1 MLSKEEKNK
10 IDEMLQSGATVAEIS
25 KKLKISR
32 TTVYS
37 YLKSKR
43 EVGIVKKGQKEQ
55 VKEPEPKISEE
66 TREEFDE
73 KAVKR
78 DWDKFA
84 ELIAKIESGQPLT
97 SSELYNFVEFAK
109 KHFFTQDIIAQKMV
123 QEGVEKASEKSLM
136 TKLNDIIDDAFSL
149 AMEMHYLKMQY
160 ESFCKEHDIDFKLL
174 VRNALKSYVDG
185 VTNYEELHEG
195 EDLEDIKEILQYMLQ
210 LRDKQ
215 LLNNILLVKLING

>member
-10 IDEMLQSGATVAEIS
+10 IDEMLQSGTTVAEIS
-25 KKLKISR
+25 KKLNISR

-43 EVGIVKKGQKEQ
+43 EVGIVKKEQKEQ

-66 TREEFDE
+66 TREMIDE

-78 DWDKFA
+78 DWDQFA
-84 ELIAKIESGQPLT
+84 ELIAKIESGQILT
-97 SSELYNFVEFAK
+97 SNELYNFVQFAK

-136 TKLNDIIDDAFSL
+136 TKLNDIIEDAFSL

-160 ESFCKEHDIDFKLL
+160 EPFCKEHDIDFKLL

-195 EDLEDIKEILQYMLQ
+195 EDLEDIKEILQY
-210 LRDKQ
+210 
-215 LLNNILLVKLING
+215 